1 MINNCKK
8 KYTKPKSVNDH
19 LIQSV
24 NNHLT
29 QKCQRSSDTWQLGI
43 RNCLRR
49 TCYAMEMLEQAQH
62 FSFGLNAGLGMRNEE
77 LGIKRKNRDLIFIFI
92 R

>member
-29 QKCQRSSDTWQLGI
+29 QKCQRSSDTWQVIKLYLVFVWFFQNSCVGILPKAKLGEI
-43 RNCLRR
+43 KQVLVLIC
-49 TCYAMEMLEQAQH
+49 
-62 FSFGLNAGLGMRNEE
+62 FFMR
-77 LGIKRKNRDLIFIFI
+77 IVPF
-92 R
+92 